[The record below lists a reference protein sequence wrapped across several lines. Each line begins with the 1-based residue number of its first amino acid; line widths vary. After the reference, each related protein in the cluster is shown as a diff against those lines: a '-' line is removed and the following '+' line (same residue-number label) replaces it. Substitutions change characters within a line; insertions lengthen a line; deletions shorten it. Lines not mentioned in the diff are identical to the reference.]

1 MSYSAICQ
9 LNDILLLGDTLGNIH
24 CVKHSAISTE
34 ANQNLSKFVLTA
46 DELGLSQYCQA
57 SVHRAH
63 CSFTNLMELSHDS
76 SLLVTVGME
85 DQAILIWK
93 IGKADPSRL
102 EIDHIEHDIQQPDVF
117 FSEIDPRDKMTNTL
131 LSIAGA
137 RTALIEMSDKLDRT
151 YQPEIFLRPHK
162 VLGRKAFSTRNSIV
176 ISSNNQL
183 IFYVGTMLV
192 FMSVPLPNVLLGK
205 DYLDLYFKQTLLPAD
220 EGNSMSTSPGI
231 FSIGMCSARRYLCAG
246 TIESNARII
255 KWDALSST
263 KLNTIVLYGYTC
275 IEFMKF
281 AFDSNTLV
289 CLALHERYFTS
300 LLVLDTSKS
309 LILAKSDL
317 EYSLPFKIKY
327 VDFLPC
333 STVDLVTCGVRHL
346 SVWKLRGGLLK
357 IQGLSLS
364 GGSARTAD
372 TLTSPDE
379 DSDTSITFL
388 SLVIVDNF
396 MLVSSDNGSVITYHT
411 GLSIQRVQTEAD
423 YRGDSESTSSLPQLL
438 PHLQLP
444 RLRLQMLVLI
454 TVVLVATGSLNGV
467 VGHWEV
473 SHDLKTDMLKMICLK
488 EYPLASRSPN
498 SSDYLRN
505 PKYQIQSLI
514 YRILL

>member
-1 MSYSAICQ
+1 M
-9 LNDILLLGDTLGNIH
+9 
-24 CVKHSAISTE
+24 
-34 ANQNLSKFVLTA
+34 
-46 DELGLSQYCQA
+46 
-57 SVHRAH
+57 HRAH

-102 EIDHIEHDIQQPDVF
+102 EIDHIEHDIQQSDVF

-137 RTALIEMSDKLDRT
+137 RMALIEMSDKLDRT
-151 YQPEIFLRPHK
+151 FQPEIFLRPHK
-162 VLGRKAFSTRNSIV
+162 VLGRKAFNNRNSLV
-176 ISSNNQL
+176 ISKNNQL
-183 IFYVGTMLV
+183 IFFVGTMLV
-192 FMSVPLPNVLLGK
+192 FMSAPLPNVLLGK
-205 DYLDLYFKQTLLPAD
+205 NYLDLYFKQSLLRAD
-220 EGNSMSTSPGI
+220 EGNSMSTSPEI
-231 FSIGMCSARRYLCAG
+231 FSIAMCSERRYLCAG
-246 TIESNARII
+246 TLESNARII

-275 IEFMKF
+275 IEFMRF

-300 LLVLDTSKS
+300 LMVLDTSKS

-317 EYSLPFKIKY
+317 EYSLPFKIKFI
-327 VDFLPC
+327 DFIPC

-346 SVWKLRGGLLK
+346 AVWKLRGGLLK
-357 IQGLSLS
+357 FEGLSLS
-364 GGSARTAD
+364 GGSAGTTD
-372 TLTSPDE
+372 NQNSSDE
-379 DSDTSITFL
+379 DSDASITFL
-388 SLVIVDNF
+388 SLVIVENF
-396 MLVSSDNGSVITYHT
+396 MLVSADNGSVISYHT
-411 GLSIQRVQTEAD
+411 GLSIQRVQTEAL
-423 YRGDSESTSSLPQLL
+423 YQRDSKRASCLPQLL
-438 PHLQLP
+438 PLLQLP
-444 RLRLQMLVLI
+444 RLHLKMLVLM
-454 TVVLVATGSLNGV
+454 TVVSVATGSLNGV

-473 SHDLKTDMLKMICLK
+473 SHDLKSDMLKMICLK

-514 YRILL
+514 YRILN